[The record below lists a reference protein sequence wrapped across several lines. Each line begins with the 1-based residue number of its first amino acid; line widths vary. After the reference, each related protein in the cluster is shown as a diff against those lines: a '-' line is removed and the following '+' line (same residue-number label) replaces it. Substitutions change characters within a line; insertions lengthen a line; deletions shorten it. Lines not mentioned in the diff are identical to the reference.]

1 MIEAK
6 DFSDREKFPGLTGN
20 LFDVILHRS
29 MEIEKIPS
37 FLFFIALLAIT
48 LLGQPVNGWK
58 SLGLLAFFCFD
69 WVSIA
74 NLKRSKRSFGPVKP
88 QVLLLAL
95 CRSLPLLLWE
105 PHIWIPLQFLG
116 CFLQVY
122 AFWIE
127 PYKIHISHEVLESEK
142 LSPGTSLRLLHI
154 GDLHLERLSIREE
167 TLNRLVSDLKPDI
180 ILFSG
185 DFLSLSSI
193 RDRNAWDE
201 LKMVLNQW
209 EAPLGIFAVTGS
221 PAVDLPENFPTL
233 LEGTPVRLL
242 DDKVVEIK
250 TNTGSLQIIGVN
262 CTHKPHEDL
271 PRLES
276 MLDGIDPGFKILLHH
291 SPDLAPNAR
300 DLDIDMQLSGH
311 THGGQV
317 CFPLIGPIF
326 TGSLYG
332 LTFKS
337 GRYSM
342 NGMTLYI
349 TRGLGLEGL
358 SAPRVRFL
366 CPPEI
371 VMWEITG
378 KPG

>member
-20 LFDVILHRS
+20 IFDVILHRS

-37 FLFFIALLAIT
+37 FLFFICLIAIA
-48 LLGQPVNGWK
+48 LLGQPVNGSK

-69 WVSIA
+69 WVSIVY
-74 NLKRSKRSFGPVKP
+74 LERRRRSFGPIKP
-88 QVLLLAL
+88 QVLLLAM
-95 CRSLPLLLWE
+95 CRSIPLLLWE
-105 PHIWIPLQFLG
+105 PPIWIPLQLIG

-127 PYKIHISHEVLESEK
+127 PYKIQISREILESEK
-142 LSPGTSLRLLHI
+142 LSPGTILRLLHV

-167 TLNRLVSDLKPDI
+167 MLNRLISDLNPDI

-193 RDRNAWDE
+193 RDRNAWEE
-201 LKMVLNQW
+201 LKNVLNQW
-209 EAPLGIFAVTGS
+209 DAPLGVFAITGS
-221 PAVDLPENFPTL
+221 PAVDLPENFPAL
-233 LEGTPVRLL
+233 LQDTRVKLL
-242 DDKVVEIK
+242 DDKVAEIK
-250 TNTGSLQIIGVN
+250 INNDTLQIIGLS
-262 CTHKPHEDL
+262 CSHKPHQDF
-271 PRLES
+271 P
-276 MLDGIDPGFKILLHH
+276 MLKNLVNGIKTGFRILLHH
-291 SPDLAPNAR
+291 SPDIAPNAR

-332 LTFKS
+332 LAFKS
-337 GRYSM
+337 GRYFM

-371 VMWEITG
+371 VLWEITG
-378 KPG
+378 VPE